1 MKKIKSFL
9 IANLIALLLTPT
21 CYAEEKKI
29 LNVYAFTGEVPDFII
44 RKFEDETGIE
54 VNFSTYENNEIM
66 YAKLRANKKT
76 GYDVIMPSSYF
87 VDRMRRQ
94 DLLEKIDATKL
105 PNLKNLNPAFAHPS
119 YDPELDDCVPYLWGI
134 TGIFYNQKYHQSKT
148 VTKWADFWDKRFY
161 DQLMLLD
168 DTREVFS
175 MALLSLGYSA
185 NDKNPE
191 HIKQA
196 FLKLKA
202 LMQNVKVFSTD
213 TVVSIMIDDDATVGM
228 AWNGDSYKAASENN
242 NIKFVFPSEGF
253 VIWVDNFAIPKNA
266 PHKEAAYIFINF
278 MLRADVAKESA
289 LSTHYP
295 TTNLAAQKLLPLKV
309 QNNPVVYPS
318 KEVLKRGQFQTDV
331 GDEILA
337 LYEKYWEELKMSN

>member
-1 MKKIKSFL
+1 MKRINSFL
-9 IANLIALLLTPT
+9 MVSIVCLLLAPT

-29 LNVYAFTGEVPDFII
+29 LNVYAFTGEVPDFIV
-44 RKFEDETGIE
+44 RKFENETGIE

-94 DLLEKIDATKL
+94 NLLEKIDTSKI
-105 PNLKNLNPAFAHPS
+105 PNIKNLNPAFAHPS

-134 TGIFYNQKYHQSKT
+134 TGIFYNKKYNQPQT
-148 VTKWADFWDKRFY
+148 VSKWADFWDKRFY

-213 TVVSIMIDDDATVGM
+213 TVVSIIIDEDATVGM
-228 AWNGDSYKAASENN
+228 AWNGDSFKAMTENN

-266 PHKEAAYIFINF
+266 PHKDAAYAFINF
-278 MLRADVAKESA
+278 MLRADIAKESA

-295 TTNLAAQKLLPLKV
+295 TANLAAQKLLPLEV
-309 QNNPVVYPS
+309 QNNPVAYPS

-331 GDEILA
+331 GDDILA